1 MSLDTP
7 HTVTITPHTY
17 TFKQQSIYTQTY
29 RNHTSQQTDNT
40 AIVPFICLHGW
51 MDNLASFEPL
61 IDAMFEHATQPLT
74 FIAIDL
80 PGHGKSDHATG
91 VNAYNIW
98 SDISTIMSVLDSIG
112 VTEFA
117 LLGHSR
123 GAMIAT
129 LLAGTFPERVTHLC
143 VIESI
148 IAPVDASTLAPVGL
162 RESVNSQIKL
172 LTKKQNYYT
181 TFDQAVQARAK
192 GVVNVLYDDAKTL
205 AQHGV
210 RQSEKG
216 FYWHVDAMLLAPS
229 EIKLSLDQTQ
239 AFFEA
244 ITAPVHLVLGVD
256 GLITPNKEMMAWI
269 KKQPHLTPYILKG
282 GHHLHMSQAS
292 YEVAQ
297 YLLNVTAKN
306 R

>member
-7 HTVTITPHTY
+7 CAISITPHVH
-17 TFKQQSIYTQTY
+17 TFKNQSIYTKTY
-29 RNHTSQQTDNT
+29 QNSSSQNLDQSL
-40 AIVPFICLHGW
+40 IIPFVCLHGW
-51 MDNLASFEPL
+51 MDNLASFERL
-61 IDAMFEHATQPLT
+61 IHDIFENTAQPLT

-98 SDISTIMSVLDSIG
+98 SDISTVMAVLNKIG
-112 VTEFA
+112 IANFA

-129 LLAGTFPERVTHLC
+129 LIAGTYPERVTHLC

-148 IAPVDASTLAPVGL
+148 IAPFDVSTLAPASL
-162 RESVNSQIKL
+162 RESVDGQLKL
-172 LTKKQNYYT
+172 LTKKQNYYE
-181 TFDQAVQARAK
+181 TFEQAVQARAN
-192 GVVNVLYDDAKTL
+192 GVVNVLFDDAKTL

-210 RQSEKG
+210 KKTDKG

-229 EIKLSLDQTQ
+229 EIKLSLDQTN
-239 AFFEA
+239 AFFNA
-244 ITAPVHLVLGVD
+244 VTAPVHLVLGLD
-256 GLITPNKEMMAWI
+256 GLITKNKSMMAWI
-269 KKQPHLTPYILKG
+269 KSRPNLTPHTLDG

-292 YEVAQ
+292 TLIAQ
-297 YLLNVTAKN
+297 YIIKCVT
-306 R
+306 